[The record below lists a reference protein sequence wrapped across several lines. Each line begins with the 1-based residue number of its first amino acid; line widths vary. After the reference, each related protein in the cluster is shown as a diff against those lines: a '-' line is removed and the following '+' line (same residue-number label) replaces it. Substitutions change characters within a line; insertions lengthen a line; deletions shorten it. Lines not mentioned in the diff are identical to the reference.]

1 MSGTSIYMYVC
12 IYIYTYILIRQYGL
26 IKDNS
31 GRITDIANLICLQFF
46 TWVQGERS
54 IIWNAGKP
62 HVKSRHG
69 RFCILVTDWVTLN
82 WVMIRKN
89 SRKIEQQNWIHQNP
103 SESVRKLVWTVVGTF
118 LCVWWLIYVFGGL
131 RAGPTKFTKLAPIPT
146 HFTHMQ
152 TVPERCGK
160 PMVSL
165 NNLQMV
171 GVPHRTASLI

>member
-1 MSGTSIYMYVC
+1 MDALGVPPCQEPPYICMYV
-12 IYIYTYILIRQYGL
+12 YIYTYILIRQYGL

-89 SRKIEQQNWIHQNP
+89 SQKIEQQNWIHQNP
-103 SESVRKLVWTVVGTF
+103 SESIRIHQKISVNNGGNFSVCLMVNICFWGLESWTNEV
-118 LCVWWLIYVFGGL
+118 
-131 RAGPTKFTKLAPIPT
+131 
-146 HFTHMQ
+146 H
-152 TVPERCGK
+152 E
-160 PMVSL
+160 
-165 NNLQMV
+165 
-171 GVPHRTASLI
+171 ASSNSHSFYS